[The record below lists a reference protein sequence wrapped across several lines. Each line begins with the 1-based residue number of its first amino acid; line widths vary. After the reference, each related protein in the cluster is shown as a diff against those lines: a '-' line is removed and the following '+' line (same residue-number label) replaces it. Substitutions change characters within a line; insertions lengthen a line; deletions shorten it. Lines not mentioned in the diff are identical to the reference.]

1 MSTQVQEV
9 YLNALVE
16 FREVA
21 REVDDD
27 SGFVERADDYHASVD
42 TFRVLIPLVGSF
54 NAGKTSLVNAWLQ
67 RPEGEGLPTD
77 IVPQTALATEIHFV
91 DSADAEGI
99 ELYDQGDRLLRRIDL
114 AEFQRVEK
122 QALTTGES
130 EAEYA
135 RAMVHT
141 PRDERKWNDWK
152 VLVDMP
158 GLDSGLRT
166 HNAAIQRYL
175 PLGAYFILVM
185 DIEHGALRATEIEQL
200 REFLEQEV
208 EFAVLINKADDK
220 NKAAALNIVEHV
232 DKQVREEFGAS
243 VGVFPVSAHARDIGA
258 FHRVI
263 EEIDFDRAL
272 RSFWRERILRLFDDE
287 IGSLHTRYSALNV
300 STAESERTLAS
311 LAENKQALEKKLHED
326 TQEIRSRYSDRAVER
341 IVRAVRAAIRDHA
354 ASLGHTWHSSGDQA
368 FQHELNDLV
377 RRTLNRVVDKERQ
390 ETLKEIIDRYET
402 ELDGIAA
409 QRERFLRAGESATN
423 EEMTPIE
430 FARRFG
436 DAAQQSARAFN
447 DAKERVSAATTTYT
461 AVTGVLAAATSIVA
475 PWLEVVIIAL
485 PVIVKWISK
494 QGEEE
499 QRQEQLDQLQSQVSS
514 MVASRVASELR
525 ERVTDDF
532 QTAVKEMIAAVQQE
546 VRGRIERIEA
556 DIEKSRAEINQ
567 ETQDVEQR
575 KGQLHDAILRL
586 TEAKQAVTET

>member
-9 YLNALVE
+9 YLNALDE

-42 TFRVLIPLVGSF
+42 TFRVLIPIVGSF
-54 NAGKTSLVNAWLQ
+54 NAGKTSLLNAWLQ
-67 RPEGEGLPTD
+67 RPEGEGLPTR
-77 IVPQTALATEIHFV
+77 IKPQTALATEIHFV

-114 AEFQRVEK
+114 AEFQRVEE

-130 EAEYA
+130 EAKYA

-141 PRDERKWNDWK
+141 PRDEQKWSDWK

-158 GLDSGLRT
+158 GLDSGLPT

-175 PLGAYFILVM
+175 PLGTYFVLVM
-185 DIEHGALRATEIEQL
+185 DIKHGALRGTEIEQL
-200 REFLEQEV
+200 REFLEQDV
-208 EFAVLINKADDK
+208 DFAVLINKADDK

-232 DKQVREEFGAS
+232 DKQVRENFGAS
-243 VGVFPVSAHARDIGA
+243 VGVFPVSAHARDIDA
-258 FHRVI
+258 FRRVI

-272 RSFWRERILRLFDDE
+272 RGFWRERILRLFDDE

-311 LAENKQALEKKLHED
+311 LARNKQALEAKLHED
-326 TQEIRSRYSDRAVER
+326 TQGIRSLYSDRAVER
-341 IVRAVRAAIRDHA
+341 IVRAVRASIRDHA
-354 ASLGHTWHSSGDQA
+354 ASLAQTWHSSGEQA
-368 FQHELNDLV
+368 FRHELNDLV

-402 ELDGIAA
+402 ELDGMAA
-409 QRERFLRAGESATN
+409 QHERFLRAGESVTN

-430 FARRFG
+430 FARRFS
-436 DAAQQSARAFN
+436 DSARAFN
-447 DAKERVSAATTTYT
+447 DAKERVSAATTTFT
-461 AVTGVLAAATSIVA
+461 AVTEVLAAATSIVA
-475 PWLEVVIIAL
+475 PWLEV
-485 PVIVKWISK
+485 IVEWIFK

-499 QRQEQLDQLQSQVSS
+499 RRQEQLDQIQSQVSS
-514 MVASRVASELR
+514 MIASGVASELR

-532 QTAVKEMIAAVQQE
+532 QTAVKETMAAVQQE

-556 DIEKSRAEINQ
+556 DIEKSRAEMNQ
-567 ETQDVEQR
+567 KTQDVEQR